1 MPGGT
6 GYLQATIGWVIVMIR
21 TRGGA
26 LRSIR
31 RGIGLVVLGAV
42 TALIA
47 IGCGGGGD
55 SGGGGGG
62 GETPTAK
69 IVSDL
74 PRQGA
79 NRAQTTTM
87 VNAINLAL
95 DERNGKAGN
104 IKIEYESLDDATAQA
119 GQWDAAKCAENAQSA
134 AQDDEIIGWIGPF
147 NSGCAAV
154 EIPILNEA
162 GLAMISPANTYTGLT
177 KPTPD
182 ESEPDKY
189 YPTGERNYARVI
201 VTDVQQGQAGAAF
214 MEDEGVE
221 TVYIL
226 DDRETYGKGVADE
239 FQTAAEDLGIEVIG
253 REGIDGSAPN
263 YRSLMNKI
271 AADNP
276 DAIYFGGIIENNAAQ
291 LIKDKVGAGMSNEEV
306 IFVGPDGIFVDE
318 LIIQG
323 GNAVEGIYTSFGG
336 IPPEKLGSAGQEF
349 IDKYEENYDD
359 DVQPYTAYAYEAANV
374 MLDAIER
381 ASEKAGG
388 DVPDREAVIEEV
400 FATQDYQGVLGTW
413 SFDEDGD
420 TSLTRLSIQEIED
433 GEFRL
438 NRILD
443 VEDMP

>member
-1 MPGGT
+1 M
-6 GYLQATIGWVIVMIR
+6 R
-21 TRGGA
+21 K
-26 LRSIR
+26 LRRVTS
-31 RGIGLVVLGAV
+31 LVVLGAV

-62 GETPTAK
+62 ESPTAK

-87 VNAINLAL
+87 VNAINLAI
-95 DERNGKAGN
+95 DERNGKAGD

-201 VTDVQQGQAGAAF
+201 VTDVQQGQAGASF
-214 MEDEGVE
+214 MDDEGVE
-221 TVYIL
+221 TVFIL

-239 FQTAAEDLGIEVIG
+239 FQTAAEDLGIEVVG

-271 AADNP
+271 AAENP

-291 LIKDKVGAGMSNEEV
+291 LIKDKVGAGMSNDEV
-306 IFVGPDGIFVDE
+306 LFVGPDGIFVDE
-318 LIIQG
+318 LITQG
-323 GNAVEGIYTSFGG
+323 GNSVEGIYTSFGG

-359 DVQPYTAYAYEAANV
+359 AVQPYTAYAYEAANV

-381 ASEKAGG
+381 ASKDAGG
-388 DVPDREAVIEEV
+388 DVPDREAVIEQV

-413 SFDEDGD
+413 SFDDDGD

-433 GEFRL
+433 GEFKL
-438 NRILD
+438 DRILD
-443 VEDMP
+443 VEDMQ

>member
-1 MPGGT
+1 M
-6 GYLQATIGWVIVMIR
+6 
-21 TRGGA
+21 
-26 LRSIR
+26 S
-31 RGIGLVVLGAV
+31 LVVLGAV

-47 IGCGGGGD
+47 IGCGGGGSGG
-55 SGGGGGG
+55 SGGGGG
-62 GETPTAK
+62 PTAK

-87 VNAINLAL
+87 VNAINLAI
-95 DERNGKAGN
+95 DERNGKAGD

-134 AQDDEIIGWIGPF
+134 AQDDQIIGWIGPF

-182 ESEPDKY
+182 KSEPDKY

-201 VTDVQQGQAGAAF
+201 VTDVQQGQAGATF
-214 MEDEGVE
+214 MADEGVK

-239 FQTAAEDLGIEVIG
+239 FQQAAQDLGIEVLG

-271 AADNP
+271 AAADP

-291 LIKDKVGAGMSNEEV
+291 LVKDKVGAGMSNQEV
-306 IFVGPDGIFVDE
+306 TFVGPDGIFVDT
-318 LIIQG
+318 LITQG
-323 GNAVEGIYTSFGG
+323 GNSVEGIYTSFGG
-336 IPPEKLGSAGQEF
+336 IPPEKLGSAGQDF
-349 IDKYEENYDD
+349 IDKYEQNYDD
-359 DVQPYTAYAYEAANV
+359 AVQPYTAYAYEAANV

-381 ASEKAGG
+381 ASKDAGG
-388 DVPDREAVIEEV
+388 DVPDRKAVIEQV
-400 FATQDYQGVLGTW
+400 FATQDYKGVLGTW
-413 SFDEDGD
+413 SFDNDGD
-420 TSLTRLSIQEIED
+420 TSLTKLSIQEIED

-438 NRILD
+438 NRVLD
-443 VEDMP
+443 VSDMQ

>member
-1 MPGGT
+1 M
-6 GYLQATIGWVIVMIR
+6 
-21 TRGGA
+21 A
-26 LRSIR
+26 L
-31 RGIGLVVLGAV
+31 V
-42 TALIA
+42 A
-47 IGCGGGGD
+47 IGCGGGGGD

-62 GETPTAK
+62 GGEAPTAK

-95 DERNGKAGN
+95 DERNNKAGDIN
-104 IKIEYESLDDATAQA
+104 IEYESLDDATAQA

-189 YPTGERNYARVI
+189 YPTGQRNYARVI
-201 VTDVQQGQAGAAF
+201 VTDVQQGQAGASF
-214 MEDEGVE
+214 MDEEGVE
-221 TVYIL
+221 SVYIL

-239 FQTAAEDLGIEVIG
+239 FQTAAEDLGIEVLG

-263 YRSLMNKI
+263 YRSLMNKVA
-271 AADNP
+271 AADP

-291 LIKDKVGAGMSNEEV
+291 IIKDKVGAGMSNEEV
-306 IFVGPDGIFVDE
+306 LFVGPDGIFVDE
-318 LIIQG
+318 LITQG
-323 GNAVEGIYTSFGG
+323 GNSVEGIYTSFGG
-336 IPPEKLGSAGQEF
+336 IPPEKLGSAGQDF
-349 IDKYEENYDD
+349 IDKYEETYDD

-374 MLDAIER
+374 LLDAIER
-381 ASEKAGG
+381 ASEDAGG
-388 DVPDREAVIEEV
+388 DVPDREAVIEQV
-400 FATQDYQGVLGTW
+400 FATQDFKGVLGTW
-413 SFDEDGD
+413 SFDDDGD

-438 NRILD
+438 NSILD
-443 VEDMP
+443 VEDMK

>member
-1 MPGGT
+1 M
-6 GYLQATIGWVIVMIR
+6 
-21 TRGGA
+21 
-26 LRSIR
+26 S
-31 RGIGLVVLGAV
+31 LVVLGAV

-47 IGCGGGGD
+47 IGCGGGGSGG
-55 SGGGGGG
+55 SGGGG
-62 GETPTAK
+62 EPTAK

-87 VNAINLAL
+87 VNAINLAI
-95 DERNGKAGN
+95 DERNGKAGD

-134 AQDDEIIGWIGPF
+134 AQDDQIIGWIGPF

-182 ESEPDKY
+182 KSEPDKY

-201 VTDVQQGQAGAAF
+201 VTDVQQGQAGATF
-214 MEDEGVE
+214 MADEGVK

-239 FQTAAEDLGIEVIG
+239 FQQAAQDLGIEVLG

-271 AADNP
+271 AAADP

-291 LIKDKVGAGMSNEEV
+291 LIKDKVGAGMSNQEV
-306 IFVGPDGIFVDE
+306 TFVGPDGIFVDT
-318 LIIQG
+318 LISQG
-323 GNAVEGIYTSFGG
+323 GNSVEGIYTSFGG
-336 IPPEKLGSAGQEF
+336 IPPEKLGSAGQDF
-349 IDKYEENYDD
+349 IDKYEQNYDD
-359 DVQPYTAYAYEAANV
+359 AVQPYTAYAYEAANV

-381 ASEKAGG
+381 ASKDAGG
-388 DVPDREAVIEEV
+388 DVPDRKAVIEQV

-413 SFDEDGD
+413 SFDNDGD
-420 TSLTRLSIQEIED
+420 TSLTKLSIQEIED

-438 NRILD
+438 NRVLD
-443 VEDMP
+443 VSDMQ

>member
-1 MPGGT
+1 MS
-6 GYLQATIGWVIVMIR
+6 LAI
-21 TRGGA
+21 
-26 LRSIR
+26 
-31 RGIGLVVLGAV
+31 LGAV
-42 TALIA
+42 TALIV
-47 IGCGGGGD
+47 IGCAGGQGG

-62 GETPTAK
+62 SPTAK

-79 NRAQTTTM
+79 NRFQTTTM
-87 VNAINLAL
+87 VNAINMAI
-95 DERNGKAGN
+95 DERKGKAGDV
-104 IKIEYESLDDATAQA
+104 KIEHESLDDATAQA

-134 AQDDEIIGWIGPF
+134 AQDDQIIGWIGPF

-182 ESEPDKY
+182 KSEPDKY

-201 VTDVQQGQAGAAF
+201 VTDVQQGQAGATF
-214 MEDEGVE
+214 MADEGVK

-239 FQTAAEDLGIEVIG
+239 FQQAAQDLGIETIG

-271 AADNP
+271 ATANP

-291 LIKDKVGAGMSNEEV
+291 LIKDKVGAGMSNQDV
-306 IFVGPDGIFVDE
+306 LFVGPDGIFVDE
-318 LIIQG
+318 LISQG
-323 GNAVEGIYTSFGG
+323 GDAIEGIYTSFGG
-336 IPPEKLGSAGQEF
+336 IPPEKLGPAGQDF
-349 IDKYEENYDD
+349 INKYEQNYDD
-359 DVQPYTAYAYEAANV
+359 VVQPYTAYAYEAANV

-381 ASEKAGG
+381 ASKDARGG
-388 DVPDREAVIEEV
+388 VPDRKAVVEQV
-400 FATQDYQGVLGTW
+400 FATQDYKGVLGTW
-413 SFDEDGD
+413 SFDNDGD
-420 TSLTRLSIQEIED
+420 TTLTKLSIQEVED
-433 GEFRL
+433 GEFNL
-438 NRILD
+438 NRTLD
-443 VEDMP
+443 VADMQ

>member
-1 MPGGT
+1 MT
-6 GYLQATIGWVIVMIR
+6 
-21 TRGGA
+21 
-26 LRSIR
+26 S
-31 RGIGLVVLGAV
+31 LVVLGAV

-62 GETPTAK
+62 EAPTAK

-87 VNAINLAL
+87 VNAINLAI
-95 DERNGKAGN
+95 DERNGKAGD

-134 AQDDEIIGWIGPF
+134 AQDEEIIGWIGPF

-214 MEDEGVE
+214 MSDEGVQ

-271 AADNP
+271 AAADP

-291 LIKDKVGAGMSNEEV
+291 LVKDKVGAGMSNEEV

-318 LIIQG
+318 LITQG
-323 GNAVEGIYTSFGG
+323 GNSVEGIYTSFGG
-336 IPPEKLGSAGQEF
+336 IPPEELGSAGQEF
-349 IDKYEENYDD
+349 IDKYEETYDD

-381 ASEKAGG
+381 ASKDAGG
-388 DVPDREAVIEEV
+388 DVPDRQAVIEQV
-400 FATQDYQGVLGTW
+400 FATQDYEGVLGTW
-413 SFDEDGD
+413 SFDNEGD
-420 TSLTRLSIQEIED
+420 TSLTELSIQEIED
-433 GEFRL
+433 GEFKL
-438 NRILD
+438 NRVLD
-443 VEDMP
+443 VSDMK

>member
-1 MPGGT
+1 MLGGT
-6 GYLQATIGWVIVMIR
+6 GYLQATIERVAVTIR
-21 TRGGA
+21 AQGGA
-26 LRSIR
+26 LRRTR
-31 RGIGLVVLGAV
+31 RVTSLVVLGAV

-55 SGGGGGG
+55 SGGGGG

-87 VNAINLAL
+87 VNAINLAI

-119 GQWDAAKCAENAQSA
+119 GQWDAAKCAENAQTA
-134 AQDDEIIGWIGPF
+134 AQDEDIVGWIGPF
-147 NSGCAAV
+147 NSGCAQV

-182 ESEPDKY
+182 KSEPDQY
-189 YPTGERNYARVI
+189 YPSGERNYARVI
-201 VTDVQQGQAGAAF
+201 VTDVQQGQAGASF
-214 MEDEGVE
+214 LDDEGVQ

-239 FQTAAEDLGIEVIG
+239 FEQAAQDLGIDVIG

-271 AADNP
+271 AAADP

-291 LIKDKVGAGMSNEEV
+291 LIKDKVGAGMSNEDTL
-306 IFVGPDGIFVDE
+306 FVGPDGIFVDE
-318 LIIQG
+318 LITQG
-323 GNAVEGIYTSFGG
+323 GDSVEGIYCSFGG
-336 IPPEKLGSAGQEF
+336 IPPEKLGGAGQEF
-349 IDKYEENYDD
+349 IDKYEETYDD

-374 MLDAIER
+374 MLDAIEL
-381 ASEKAGG
+381 ASKDAGG
-388 DVPDREAVIEEV
+388 DVPDRQAVV
-400 FATQDYQGVLGTW
+400 DQVLATKDY
-413 SFDEDGD
+413 D
-420 TSLTRLSIQEIED
+420 
-433 GEFRL
+433 
-438 NRILD
+438 
-443 VEDMP
+443 